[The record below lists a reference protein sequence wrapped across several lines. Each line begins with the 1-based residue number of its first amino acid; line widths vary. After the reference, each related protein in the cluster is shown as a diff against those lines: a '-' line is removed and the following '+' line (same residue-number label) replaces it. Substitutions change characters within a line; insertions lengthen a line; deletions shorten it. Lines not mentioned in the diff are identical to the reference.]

1 MITFRPLSKDDVP
14 FLTDIRNECAEMYL
28 HTSSKFSVDEAYKWF
43 DTTKPTFHVILHND
57 IKIGYFRITNYS
69 EINKNL
75 YIGADLHRDFRGKG
89 LAYESY
95 CKFIPFIF
103 ETYNLNKITLEVLS
117 NNLVAINL
125 YKKLG
130 FVSEGTKR
138 KEIYKNGMYIDSEI
152 MSILRDEYEKQFN
165 K

>member
-95 CKFIPFIF
+95 CKFSF
-103 ETYNLNKITLEVLS
+103 
-117 NNLVAINL
+117 
-125 YKKLG
+125 KK
-130 FVSEGTKR
+130 SMT
-138 KEIYKNGMYIDSEI
+138 II
-152 MSILRDEYEKQFN
+152 
-165 K
+165 